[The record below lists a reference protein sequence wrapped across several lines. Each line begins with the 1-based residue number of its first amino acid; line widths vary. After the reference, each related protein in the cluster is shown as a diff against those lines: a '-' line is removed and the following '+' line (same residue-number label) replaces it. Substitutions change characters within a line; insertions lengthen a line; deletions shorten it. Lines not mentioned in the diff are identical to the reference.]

1 MESDAGK
8 QFLDHLAQVY
18 RHSLTL
24 SWEQILHEGLQAFA
38 QSLGAPQAD
47 LVLFDEQQHPLA
59 WASTDA
65 AGPLPA
71 SQALLSQP
79 DRWLPH
85 IRENGFAPYTE
96 HEAALPLRLL
106 TIPNATELPVA
117 AIALVNLE
125 TPPAPDLLE
134 EGPTFAI
141 PLFQTVRL
149 LCQQEKDQPLKKQ
162 LQVLHHLYEISTGLL
177 TQVSTH
183 EVVFIL
189 LRTLSDLLPA
199 ALDTAF
205 YSQENGK
212 WQRIKTYT
220 NKPAQS
226 LKLLLPEEPQGH
238 EVQLMEA
245 CFHER
250 TLIIG
255 SEPQKGPAPYF
266 WQNTATTGICQ
277 RLYFP
282 LCPPMSK
289 FGGVITVTLEQDMQL
304 SQQELALAG
313 ALIQQGT
320 AALARVHLYENSLQ
334 EQSQLRAILESS
346 KDGIFLIGQNLQ
358 IDYVNGQA
366 LQLLALSG
374 DPTMWEGRSF
384 PEAIAVIREESREL
398 ARILLRSARKI
409 STPGG
414 PLSEEIA
421 ELTLKMRRQL
431 SLTLLQWPVY
441 SHRGELLGGL
451 FMMRDVTEQ
460 KALERMRDDFLHMLV
475 HDMRN
480 PLSIIISTLDMLKDP
495 TLQSTSQEIIPLA
508 LGKAEGMLNLVV
520 AILDIS
526 RLESGHVRI
535 NKTPVSLASIVKPLN
550 RYLAFSAK
558 NIRMEI
564 DLPPDLP
571 DILVDRSFVERIFQN
586 LTDNATKFSPIEN
599 GLIRISAVQE
609 GDWIKAEVYNNG
621 VPISPEIEAHLF
633 EKFVT
638 DKYPGQGYGLGLS
651 FCQLAVEVHGG
662 KIWAQNH
669 SKGGVSFF
677 LTLPTVSANVPKI
690 GRASCRERV

>member
-24 SWEQILHEGLQAFA
+24 PWEQTLREGLQIFA

-47 LVLFDEQQHPLA
+47 VVLFDEQCYPLA

-65 AGPLPA
+65 SGPLPA
-71 SQALLSQP
+71 SQTLLGQP

-85 IRENGFAPYTE
+85 VRENGFAPYAGNTD
-96 HEAALPLRLL
+96 APSLRLL
-106 TIPNATELPVA
+106 TIPNATETPVA
-117 AIALVNLE
+117 AIVLVNLE
-125 TPPAPDLLE
+125 TPPPPDILE

-141 PLFQTVRL
+141 PLFQAVRL
-149 LCQQEKDQPLKKQ
+149 RCQQEKDQPLKKQ

-177 TQVSTH
+177 TQVSTQ
-183 EVVFIL
+183 EVIFIL

-212 WQRIKTYT
+212 WRRIKTYT
-220 NKPAQS
+220 NRPTQTM
-226 LKLLLPEEPQGH
+226 KLLLPEEPQGH

-255 SEPQKGPAPYF
+255 SEPQEGPAPYF

-289 FGGVITVTLEQDMQL
+289 FGGVVTITLEQDMQL
-304 SQQELALAG
+304 SQSELTLTG

-374 DPTMWEGRSF
+374 DPTVWEGRSF

-409 STPGG
+409 STTGG
-414 PLSEEIA
+414 PLSEDVAEI
-421 ELTLKMRRQL
+421 TLKTRRQI

-451 FMMRDVTEQ
+451 FMIRDVTEQ
-460 KALERMRDDFLHMLV
+460 KNLERMRDDLLHMLV

-520 AILDIS
+520 AILDIA
-526 RLESGHVRI
+526 RLQAGHVTI
-535 NKTPVSLASIVKPLN
+535 NKTPVSLASVVKPLT

-558 NIRMEI
+558 SLKMEI
-564 DLPPDLP
+564 DIPPDLP
-571 DILVDRSFVERIFQN
+571 DVLVDRSFVERIFQN

-599 GLIRISAVQE
+599 GLIRISAAQE
-609 GDWIKAEVYNNG
+609 GDWVKAEVYNNG
-621 VPISPEIEAHLF
+621 TPISPEIEAHLF

-651 FCQLAVEVHGG
+651 FCQLAVEAHGG
-662 KIWAQNH
+662 KIWAENQPE
-669 SKGGVSFF
+669 GGVSFY
-677 LTLPTVSANVPKI
+677 LTLPTLAAELP
-690 GRASCRERV
+690 AED